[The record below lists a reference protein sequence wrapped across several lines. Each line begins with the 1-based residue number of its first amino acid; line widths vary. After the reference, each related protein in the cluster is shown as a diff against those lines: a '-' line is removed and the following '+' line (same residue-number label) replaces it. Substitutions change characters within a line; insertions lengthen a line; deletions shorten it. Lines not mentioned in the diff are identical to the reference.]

1 MTRALPE
8 RTFCSR
14 FGKTM
19 AEENTPQKAPSTKDI
34 RILVVEEEEEV
45 VRAIKLGVNGFLA
58 KPFDHKGLVEKV
70 FQILGR
76 DQAAD
81 G

>member
-1 MTRALPE
+1 
-8 RTFCSR
+8 
-14 FGKTM
+14 M

>member
-1 MTRALPE
+1 
-8 RTFCSR
+8 
-14 FGKTM
+14 M

-70 FQILGR
+70 FQMLGR

>member
-1 MTRALPE
+1 
-8 RTFCSR
+8 
-14 FGKTM
+14 M

-34 RILVVEEEEEV
+34 RILVVEEEEEEEEEV